1 MFWFI
6 KQVFITLLSFSG
18 SLTSMTNA
26 SNFTTC
32 IYLSNQPCATRTTP
46 TDLNPVEYN

>member
-18 SLTSMTNA
+18 SLASMTNA

-32 IYLSNQPCATRTTP
+32 ICLSNQPCATRTTP